1 MISLFSCSFIYLFLK
16 KPLEHVGLFSRDRSQ
31 DYSHDVMWFF
41 LFIYF
46 FIYMRSFR
54 AQPDKQMLHV
64 SHMLF
69 QNLQSDQVY
78 VIFPQ
83 EQSQEESCVKEI
95 WAGDFINDHQEGA

>member
-1 MISLFSCSFIYLFLK
+1 MWDYFHVIEARIIHMMSCGCFLK
-16 KPLEHVGLFSRDRSQ
+16 KK
-31 DYSHDVMWFF
+31 
-41 LFIYF
+41 F

>member
-1 MISLFSCSFIYLFLK
+1 MWDYFHVIEARIIHMMSCDFFYLFI
-16 KPLEHVGLFSRDRSQ
+16 
-31 DYSHDVMWFF
+31 F
-41 LFIYF
+41 LFTCAVSERNLIN
-46 FIYMRSFR
+46 
-54 AQPDKQMLHV
+54 KMLHV